1 MDRKIAIKKTRLLI
15 VLFTILGLS
24 VFGQEK
30 PRITIVNNTGYT
42 VYYVYISQTAT
53 DDWEE
58 DVMDEDVLM
67 SGDSVNV
74 RLQYPLNVTNRYDIQ
89 LVDEDGDSYTK
100 WDVLI
105 TPNARIVFTIAD
117 LDD

>member
-1 MDRKIAIKKTRLLI
+1 MDRKFKIKKISFLIMFFTLLC
-15 VLFTILGLS
+15 LS
-24 VFGQEK
+24 VFGQER

-58 DVMDEDVLM
+58 DVMDDDVLIN
-67 SGDSVNV
+67 GDSVNV
-74 RLQYPLNVTNRYDIQ
+74 RLQYSLNVTNRYDIQ

-100 WDVLI
+100 WDVLV